1 MMAPFQCDSHPQ
13 TIAQTTYFLIY
24 QYRMYKLH
32 ANMMLT
38 NIKIK
43 LSYVLLNNLQ
53 QQDEIVICQFK
64 FA

>member
-1 MMAPFQCDSHPQ
+1 
-13 TIAQTTYFLIY
+13 
-24 QYRMYKLH
+24 
-32 ANMMLT
+32 MMLT